1 MAIHN
6 GDLSNSQPSAVI
18 KNTTDETIEVRT
30 YDAFDSMQ
38 WKSEWYVSIKPHE
51 EEMVFGAEGAYHT
64 HFYAYVYL
72 GNKRTA
78 WPGYMVQ
85 PGNVYEVH
93 SSESEEPTL
102 KFSFVPSLISSDLA
116 LSQLQEAKRRCIFA
130 GQDLLTIREDSTIS
144 GIESLLVALNKR
156 YTSVG
161 VAKTTSSAGAIA
173 GAAMVVFPAT
183 MPAGLMVLASSA
195 LGGVFSSSVKE
206 RGSSAEAMNFQQLH
220 AEDMAA
226 TQRFREALEE
236 YDQVM
241 QTQFDVREP
250 EQPSVMKST
259 TYDKTMV
266 GVWGVASG
274 GVGLGATEA
283 TVLALSGGTRIAATA
298 FGAAL
303 AGVGALVMIAD
314 TAHSWANGKVNE
326 EKFNDAIKKLKESN
340 EMISDV
346 IGSLQL
352 MNPDEALEV
361 LRDLADASNA
371 VANDEGYWIL

>member
-30 YDAFDSMQ
+30 YDAFDNMQ

-116 LSQLQEAKRRCIFA
+116 LSQLQEAKRRCILA